1 MKIMNIA
8 ELARKRVNEL
18 SGGQKQRVAL
28 ARAIVLNPDVLLLD
42 EPLSA
47 LDPMLREKLR
57 TEIKEIIKSTGV
69 TAVYVTHDLSEAM
82 AVRDKIAILK

>member
-28 ARAIVLNPDVLLLD
+28 TRAIVLNPDVLLLD
-42 EPLSA
+42 EPLST

-57 TEIKEIIKSTGV
+57 TEIKEIIKRCTVPS
-69 TAVYVTHDLSEAM
+69 
-82 AVRDKIAILK
+82 